1 MLRVMDDAKNPAKEE
16 FGLLLKAARTRLNL
30 QHQDIV
36 RMIGEA
42 NTQQV
47 SNWERGLILPHRR
60 RVEKLFDALP
70 GINRARMWE
79 LWIQEENRKIRLKL
93 QSQRVIGPK
102 VVGGKPHSPRDTF
115 NVPAP
120 PVNQPVVPIHPA
132 PPCNEILCCIVYRHD
147 CNEFLECVCKN
158 VMHSE

>member
-1 MLRVMDDAKNPAKEE
+1 MDDAKNPAKEE

-79 LWIQEENRKIRLKL
+79 LWIQEENRKIRLREESRTATLDAK
-93 QSQRVIGPK
+93 RVTGKAPK
-102 VVGGKPHSPRDTF
+102 PPRLGKQLEPIEPTGGQTP
-115 NVPAP
+115 VPKGHRVQGRRRQA
-120 PVNQPVVPIHPA
+120 
-132 PPCNEILCCIVYRHD
+132 
-147 CNEFLECVCKN
+147 
-158 VMHSE
+158 S